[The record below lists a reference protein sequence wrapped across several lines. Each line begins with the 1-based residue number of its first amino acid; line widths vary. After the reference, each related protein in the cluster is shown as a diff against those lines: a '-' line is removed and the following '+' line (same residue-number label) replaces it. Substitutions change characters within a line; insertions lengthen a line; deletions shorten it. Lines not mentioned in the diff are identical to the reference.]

1 MPLPIFATNCM
12 QHDAGET
19 MSNVVK
25 FKRPPKPQEPKL
37 PRKPNPALR
46 KLVTVLG
53 IVAAFVLA
61 WAYFQYAAG

>member
-1 MPLPIFATNCM
+1 M
-12 QHDAGET
+12 QHDDAGET

-46 KLVTVLG
+46 KMVTVLG
-53 IVAAFVLA
+53 IVAAFALA
-61 WAYFQYAAG
+61 WTYFQYAGG